1 MTASEDFTSDTDPFR
16 AEPLAHCYAHALRV
30 LTVVPGGITRIVI
43 FLDAGLFGSFR
54 LPETCGPALAGPAL
68 AGPAL
73 AGPALAGPA
82 LAGPVPAGAVP
93 AGHRGC
99 EG

>member
-1 MTASEDFTSDTDPFR
+1 MTSSEDFTSVTDPFR
-16 AEPLAHCYAHALRV
+16 AELLAHCYAHALQV
-30 LTVVPGGITRIVI
+30 LTVTPGGITRIVI

-68 AGPAL
+68 AGP
-73 AGPALAGPA
+73 
-82 LAGPVPAGAVP
+82 VPAGAVP